1 MKLNIS
7 MIEILNL
14 WQTPII
20 KTSRIFDNHNKIL
33 DIAIESTGTEA
44 ANGTFLPG
52 KNFIDN
58 PELVVLNRW
67 ILDTANNAITELNK
81 EFWED
86 RHFPKFKSMWSWS
99 SCEYLNPYH
108 SHPNTS
114 WAGVYCLEPG
124 SSDNTQHNGST
135 IFYNPASWGIYL
147 DAGVAFLDKRAY
159 YIDNLKKGDLILFPG
174 YLKHSARYT
183 GTVPRTII
191 AFNLVFD

>member
-20 KTSRIFDNHNKIL
+20 KANKIFDNHGQLL
-33 DIAIESTGTEA
+33 DIAMRSTGTEDA
-44 ANGTFLPG
+44 SGKFLPG
-52 KNFIDN
+52 KSFIDN
-58 PELVVLNRW
+58 PELLGFNNW
-67 ILDTANNAITELNK
+67 ILDIANNAVNELNK

-86 RHFPKFKSMWSWS
+86 NHTARFKDMWSWS
-99 SCEYLNPYH
+99 SCEYSNPYH

-114 WAGVYCLEPG
+114 WAGVYCLEQG
-124 SSDNTQHNGST
+124 SNDVNQHNGST
-135 IFYNPASWGIYL
+135 IFYNPAVWGTYL
-147 DAGVAFLDKRAY
+147 DAGLAFLDRRAY

-183 GTVPRTII
+183 GLTPRTVI
-191 AFNLVFD
+191 AFNLIFD